1 MPNPSG
7 DKAALP
13 QAETFGESV
22 AYPTFYFKTKSGEI
36 LTGDWQSGGTISS
49 GNGYTIITPPAW
61 SSKKFA
67 PGDSLTFT
75 LKTSGTAKASDI
87 SEIYMTSKA
96 LENGEEM
103 GKTVLYSDGTP
114 AQTETTKK
122 DDTHVTTKEGEVVT
136 SKDNVTTKEDSTT
149 KAATGDYPVWSPDSV
164 KYELGVLVQYEGKVY
179 ECTYGHTSNSG
190 WSPILAGT
198 LWKERTDLV
207 AGNPETTKGSGEEQT
222 TEDNYTVN
230 GKLPQHMVTGYWHN
244 FLNGSKALKISDVPT
259 YYDMICVAC
268 TGNTSTP
275 GEVTF
280 ELDSDLCKELEG

>member
-1 MPNPSG
+1 M
-7 DKAALP
+7 
-13 QAETFGESV
+13 

-122 DDTHVTTKEGEVVT
+122 DDTHVTT
-136 SKDNVTTKEDSTT
+136 
-149 KAATGDYPVWSPDSV
+149 
-164 KYELGVLVQYEGKVY
+164 
-179 ECTYGHTSNSG
+179 
-190 WSPILAGT
+190 
-198 LWKERTDLV
+198 
-207 AGNPETTKGSGEEQT
+207 
-222 TEDNYTVN
+222 
-230 GKLPQHMVTGYWHN
+230 
-244 FLNGSKALKISDVPT
+244 
-259 YYDMICVAC
+259 
-268 TGNTSTP
+268 
-275 GEVTF
+275 
-280 ELDSDLCKELEG
+280 